1 VGRANAAIYC
11 QTGER
16 DRLVPPADARVY
28 HAAASGN
35 KKVSWY
41 PAGHGLD
48 ATANEDMMAWLRE
61 KIGLL

>member
-1 VGRANAAIYC
+1 
-11 QTGER
+11 
-16 DRLVPPADARVY
+16 
-28 HAAASGN
+28 
-35 KKVSWY
+35 VSWY